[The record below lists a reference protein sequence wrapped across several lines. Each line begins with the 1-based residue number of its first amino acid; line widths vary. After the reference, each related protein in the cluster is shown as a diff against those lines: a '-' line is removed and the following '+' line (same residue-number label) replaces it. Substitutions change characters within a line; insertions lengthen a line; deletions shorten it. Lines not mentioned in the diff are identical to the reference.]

1 MAFDTSK
8 LIIGGDFCQ
17 ITSDK
22 FAEDTG
28 VKRGHLFYVAGH
40 KALPENEADP
50 YTQRIKFFGHLVSK
64 DGHIDSSKLYL
75 VDPRSIAKVSKG
87 KQKKL
92 LDIAVDDHDVKEV
105 TNDTDSSN

>member
-1 MAFDTSK
+1 MDTSK
-8 LIIGGDFCQ
+8 LIFNGDYCQ
-17 ITSDK
+17 IVTDK
-22 FAEDTG
+22 FAQELG

-40 KALPENEADP
+40 KALPEHEEDP

-75 VDPRSIAKVSKG
+75 VDPKSLAKVSKS

-92 LDIAVDDHDVKEV
+92 KSIAVADFDPDKEPDAQNS
-105 TNDTDSSN
+105 TN